1 MEAAERQRLIEQY
14 AAGPERLREA
24 LATAPEEART
34 WRPAPGEWS
43 VHEIVCHCA
52 DTEALVATRIRMLVV
67 EREPLIVGID
77 QDAWTASLGYHDLP
91 LAPALAAVAATRGH
105 TAVELRHLPDEAWER
120 EGRHTESGRY
130 RAADWLRIYAPHLD
144 DHARQIEQNVAAWRE
159 RGASGP
165 ASVQGESRSSTGAD
179 GG

>member
-1 MEAAERQRLIEQY
+1 MDEAERQRLIEQY

-24 LATAPEEART
+24 LATVPEEALT

-91 LAPALAAVAATRGH
+91 LAPALAAVEATRAH
-105 TAVELRHLPDEAWER
+105 TAAELRRLPDEAWAR
-120 EGRHTESGRY
+120 EGRHTERGRY
-130 RAADWLRIYAPHLD
+130 RATDWLRIYASHLH
-144 DHARQIEQNVAAWRE
+144 DHARPIEQNVAAWHDQGGGSPPSDRA
-159 RGASGP
+159 GSQASI
-165 ASVQGESRSSTGAD
+165 GAD
-179 GG
+179 GV

>member
-1 MEAAERQRLIEQY
+1 MDATERQRLVEQY

-24 LATAPEEART
+24 LATAPDEART
-34 WRPAPGEWS
+34 WRPAPGAWS

-52 DTEALVATRIRMLVV
+52 DTEALAATRIRMLVV

-91 LAPALAAVAATRGH
+91 LAPALAAVAATRAH
-105 TAVELRHLPDEAWER
+105 TVVELRHLPDEAWAR

-130 RAADWLRIYAPHLD
+130 RATDWLRIYAPHLH
-144 DHARQIEQNVAAWRE
+144 DHAHQIEQNVAAWHD
-159 RGASGP
+159 RGGSGP
-165 ASVQGESRSSTGAD
+165 PSDRAGRQSATGAD